1 MYKEYF
7 SYVLEHK
14 KNVYLECMDRR
25 KYLLDKI
32 NSKYCS
38 ETEKK
43 GCKKIRRMLLIH
55 AFTHDLSKFNP
66 LEFIPYAKKFY
77 GDMEVDSNKINKQ
90 FSKAWK
96 HHYKNNKHH
105 PEYWNGKSI
114 PNKYLEQMLCDLKAM
129 SRKFGGSAQEYY
141 LKNYY
146 KWNLERGTRFRL
158 ELKLDLIDKLNGA
171 FCECN
176 QEYWSTV
183 EELINEMNYNES
195 NLKDLLK
202 HAYDTYNIDIYNL
215 YKSNK
220 IE

>member
-7 SYVLEHK
+7 KYVMEHK

-32 NSKYCS
+32 NSKYCP

-66 LEFIPYAKKFY
+66 IEFIPYANYFY
-77 GDMEVDSNKINKQ
+77 GDKEKYKEK
-90 FSKAWK
+90 FLKATN
-96 HHYKNNKHH
+96 HHYKHNKHH
-105 PEYWNGKSI
+105 PEFWNGKSI
-114 PNKYLEQMLCDLKAM
+114 DNKYLEQFIIDLKAM
-129 SRKFGGSAQEYY
+129 SKKFGGTAQEYY

-146 KWNLERGTRFRL
+146 KWNFERHTRFRL
-158 ELKLDLIDKLNGA
+158 ELKLDLIDKLNGG
-171 FCECN
+171 FCECS
-176 QEYWSTV
+176 QECWSTI

-195 NLKDLLK
+195 SLKDLLK
-202 HAYDTYNIDIYNL
+202 HAYDTYSIDIYNL